1 MTTPH
6 LRAAT
11 SADIGVLVDFNAAM
25 ALETEAL
32 ELDRERLQRG
42 VAALLAAPARGR
54 YRLAELDGQVAG
66 ALLLTFEWSD
76 WRCGDWWWIQ
86 SVYVRPEARRRGVFR
101 ALYRSVADEAR
112 ADPGVCGLRLYVE
125 RDNLAAQE
133 TYASLGMA
141 ETHYRMYEAST
152 RAP

>member
-1 MTTPH
+1 MSRLH

-11 SADIGVLVDFNAAM
+11 SADLEHLVEFNAAM

-32 ELDRERLQRG
+32 VLDRERLRRG
-42 VAALLAAPARGR
+42 VAALLAEPARGR
-54 YRLAELDGQVAG
+54 YRVAELDGQVVA

-101 ALYRSVADEAR
+101 ALYRSVEDEAR
-112 ADPGVCGLRLYVE
+112 ADTGVCGLRLYVE
-125 RDNLAAQE
+125 RDNVSAQN

-141 ETHYRMYEAST
+141 ETHYRMYEACT
-152 RAP
+152 RDR